1 MTGENP
7 AVVRQ
12 QPASVPVLRRT
23 LVIGGV
29 FVLAL
34 AVVGAAVGA
43 LAAGAEGAI
52 GALLGAIVG
61 GVMVALTA
69 ASILVANRLDIGG
82 FFAVVLGTW
91 LAKFVLFI
99 IAALVLRDQPWL
111 NSTAMFVTIIVAVL
125 GSLVIDVLVVS
136 RSRLANVSDIAR

>member
-7 AVVRQ
+7 AVTRQ

>member
-7 AVVRQ
+7 AAVRQ

-34 AVVGAAVGA
+34 AVIGAVVGF
-43 LAAGAEGAI
+43 LAAGAEGAL

-99 IAALVLRDQPWL
+99 IAALALRDQPWL

-136 RSRLANVSDIAR
+136 RSRIPNVSDIAR

>member
-1 MTGENP
+1 MTGASP
-7 AVVRQ
+7 ATPRP
-12 QPASVPVLRRT
+12 QPASVPVLRRA
-23 LVIGGV
+23 LVVGGL

-34 AVVGAAVGA
+34 AVLGTVVGGI
-43 LAAGAEGAI
+43 AAGREGAV

-61 GVMVALTA
+61 GVMVLLTA

-91 LAKFVLFI
+91 LAKFVLFV
-99 IAALVLRDQPWL
+99 IAALVLRGQPWL
-111 NSTAMFVTIIVAVL
+111 DSTAMFVTIIVAVL

-136 RSRLANVSDIAR
+136 RSRLPNVSDIAR

>member
-1 MTGENP
+1 MTGASP
-7 AVVRQ
+7 ATPRRP
-12 QPASVPVLRRT
+12 PASVPVLRRT
-23 LVIGGV
+23 LVIGGI

-34 AVVGAAVGA
+34 AVVGTVVGWF
-43 LAAGAEGAI
+43 AAGGEGAI
-52 GALLGAIVG
+52 GSLLGAIVG
-61 GVMVALTA
+61 GVMVLLTA

-91 LAKFVLFI
+91 LAKFVLFV

-125 GSLVIDVLVVS
+125 GSLVIDVVVVS
-136 RSRLANVSDIAR
+136 RSRLPHVSDIAR

>member
-1 MTGENP
+1 MTGASP
-7 AVVRQ
+7 ATPRR

-23 LVIGGV
+23 LVVGGI

-34 AVVGAAVGA
+34 AVVGTVIGGF
-43 LAAGAEGAI
+43 AAGGEGAI

-61 GVMVALTA
+61 GVMVLLTA
-69 ASILVANRLDIGG
+69 ASILVANRLDVGG

-91 LAKFVLFI
+91 LAKFVLFVI
-99 IAALVLRDQPWL
+99 TALVLRDQPWL

-125 GSLVIDVLVVS
+125 GSLVIDVVVVS
-136 RSRLANVSDIAR
+136 RSRLPHVSDIAR

>member
-1 MTGENP
+1 MTGASP
-7 AVVRQ
+7 ATPRRP
-12 QPASVPVLRRT
+12 PASVPVLRRT
-23 LVIGGV
+23 LIIGGI

-34 AVVGAAVGA
+34 AVVGTVVGG
-43 LAAGAEGAI
+43 LAAGGEGAI
-52 GALLGAIVG
+52 GSLLGAIVG
-61 GVMVALTA
+61 GVMVLLTA

-91 LAKFVLFI
+91 LAKFVLFV

-125 GSLVIDVLVVS
+125 GSLVIDVVVVS
-136 RSRLANVSDIAR
+136 RSRLPHVSDIAR

>member
-7 AVVRQ
+7 AATRP

-23 LVIGGV
+23 LVIGGA
-29 FVLAL
+29 FILGL
-34 AVVGAAVGA
+34 AVVGAIVGA

-52 GALLGAIVG
+52 GALLGAVVG
-61 GVMVALTA
+61 GVMLALTA

-91 LAKFVLFI
+91 LAKFVLFV
-99 IAALVLRDQPWL
+99 IAAVVLRDQPWL

-125 GSLVIDVLVVS
+125 GSLVIDVVVVS
-136 RSRLANVSDIAR
+136 RSRMPNVSDIAR

>member
-1 MTGENP
+1 MTGASP
-7 AVVRQ
+7 ATPRRP
-12 QPASVPVLRRT
+12 PASVPVLRRT
-23 LVIGGV
+23 LVIGGI

-34 AVVGAAVGA
+34 AVVSTVVGGF
-43 LAAGAEGAI
+43 AAGGEGAI
-52 GALLGAIVG
+52 GSLLGAIVG
-61 GVMVALTA
+61 GVMVLLTA

-91 LAKFVLFI
+91 LAKFVLFV

-125 GSLVIDVLVVS
+125 GSLVIDVVVVS
-136 RSRLANVSDIAR
+136 RSRLPHVSDIAR

>member
-1 MTGENP
+1 MTGASP
-7 AVVRQ
+7 ATPRP
-12 QPASVPVLRRT
+12 QPASVPVLRRA
-23 LVIGGV
+23 LVVGGL

-34 AVVGAAVGA
+34 AVLGTVGGGI
-43 LAAGAEGAI
+43 AAGREGAV

-61 GVMVALTA
+61 GVMVLLTA

-91 LAKFVLFI
+91 LAKFVLFV
-99 IAALVLRDQPWL
+99 IAALVLRGQPWL
-111 NSTAMFVTIIVAVL
+111 DSTAMFVTIIVAVL

-136 RSRLANVSDIAR
+136 RSRLPNVSDIAR

>member
-1 MTGENP
+1 MTGVSP
-7 AVVRQ
+7 ATPRRP
-12 QPASVPVLRRT
+12 PASVPVLRRT
-23 LVIGGV
+23 LVIGGI

-34 AVVGAAVGA
+34 AVVGTVVGGF
-43 LAAGAEGAI
+43 AAGREGAI
-52 GALLGAIVG
+52 GSLLGAIVG
-61 GVMVALTA
+61 GVMVLLTA

-91 LAKFVLFI
+91 LAKFVLFV

-125 GSLVIDVLVVS
+125 GSLVIDVVVVS
-136 RSRLANVSDIAR
+136 RSRLPHVSDIAR

>member
-1 MTGENP
+1 MTGASP
-7 AVVRQ
+7 ATPRP
-12 QPASVPVLRRT
+12 QPASVPVLRRA
-23 LVIGGV
+23 LRIGGL
-29 FVLAL
+29 FVLVL
-34 AVVGAAVGA
+34 AVAGSLVGA
-43 LAAGAEGAI
+43 LAAGAEGAV

-61 GVMVALTA
+61 GVMVLLTA

-91 LAKFVLFI
+91 LAKFVLFV

-111 NSTAMFVTIIVAVL
+111 DSTAMFVTIIVAVL

-136 RSRLANVSDIAR
+136 RSRMANVSDLAR

>member
-1 MTGENP
+1 MTGASP
-7 AVVRQ
+7 ATPRR

-23 LVIGGV
+23 LVVGGI

-34 AVVGAAVGA
+34 AVVGTVIGGF
-43 LAAGAEGAI
+43 AAGGEGAI

-61 GVMVALTA
+61 GVMVLLTA

-91 LAKFVLFI
+91 LAKFVLFV

-125 GSLVIDVLVVS
+125 GSLVIDVVVVS
-136 RSRLANVSDIAR
+136 RSRLPHVSDIAR

>member
-1 MTGENP
+1 MTGTSP
-7 AVVRQ
+7 AAPRQ
-12 QPASVPVLRRT
+12 QLASVPVLRRT
-23 LVIGGV
+23 LVVGGV
-29 FVLAL
+29 FVLIL
-34 AVVGAAVGA
+34 AVLGTVIGA
-43 LAAGAEGAI
+43 LVAGPEGAL

-91 LAKFVLFI
+91 LAKFILFV
-99 IAALVLRDQPWL
+99 IAAVVLREQPWL
-111 NSTAMFVTIIVAVL
+111 NSTAMFVTIIVAVI

-136 RSRLANVSDIAR
+136 RSRIANVSDISR

>member
-1 MTGENP
+1 MTEASP
-7 AVVRQ
+7 ASPRP

-23 LVIGGV
+23 IAVGGF

-34 AVVGAAVGA
+34 AILGTVVGGIT
-43 LAAGAEGAI
+43 AGGEGAI

-61 GVMVALTA
+61 GVMVLLTA

-91 LAKFVLFI
+91 LAKFVLFV

-136 RSRLANVSDIAR
+136 RSRVANVSDIAR

>member
-7 AVVRQ
+7 AVTRQ

-43 LAAGAEGAI
+43 LAAGAEGRSARSS
-52 GALLGAIVG
+52 ARSS
-61 GVMVALTA
+61 A
-69 ASILVANRLDIGG
+69 A
-82 FFAVVLGTW
+82 
-91 LAKFVLFI
+91 
-99 IAALVLRDQPWL
+99 
-111 NSTAMFVTIIVAVL
+111 
-125 GSLVIDVLVVS
+125 
-136 RSRLANVSDIAR
+136 

>member
-29 FVLAL
+29 FVLVL
-34 AVVGAAVGA
+34 AVVGAAIGA
-43 LAAGAEGAI
+43 VAAGAEGAL

-136 RSRLANVSDIAR
+136 RSRIPNVSDIAR

>member
-1 MTGENP
+1 MTGASP
-7 AVVRQ
+7 AASRP

-23 LVIGGV
+23 LVVGGV
-29 FVLAL
+29 FVLVL
-34 AVVGAAVGA
+34 AVVGSVIGF
-43 LAAGAEGAI
+43 LAAGGEGAI
-52 GALLGAIVG
+52 GALIGAVVG

-69 ASILVANRLDIGG
+69 ASILVANRMDIGG

-91 LAKFVLFI
+91 LAKFVLFV

-111 NSTAMFVTIIVAVL
+111 NSTAMFVTIIAAVL

-136 RSRLANVSDIAR
+136 RSRMANVSDIAR

>member
-1 MTGENP
+1 MTGASP
-7 AVVRQ
+7 ATPRR

-23 LVIGGV
+23 LVVGGI

-34 AVVGAAVGA
+34 AVVGTVIGGF
-43 LAAGAEGAI
+43 AAGGEGAI

-61 GVMVALTA
+61 GVMVLLTA

-91 LAKFVLFI
+91 LAKFVLFVI
-99 IAALVLRDQPWL
+99 TALVLRDQPWL

-125 GSLVIDVLVVS
+125 GSLVIDVVVVS
-136 RSRLANVSDIAR
+136 RSRLPHVSDIAR